1 MKKNYFYTTIQ
12 EEFSLLLKA
21 TQTSFKEEIERLQ
34 IACYQRHKAL
44 CLHLMRDFI
53 TPIAREDLYAVS
65 WGICSVFQSLFSLTE
80 EDRKL
85 AEKSVLLLSAEPF
98 RFDETPLR
106 RREDLWDVWGDPFR
120 RSSTSRECFFSLD
133 SLSER
138 LLLAAVRNA

>member
-1 MKKNYFYTTIQ
+1 MKKNYFYTTVQ

-21 TQTSFKEEIERLQ
+21 TQTSLKEEIERLQ
-34 IACYQRHKAL
+34 IVCYQRHKTL

-65 WGICSVFQSLFSLTE
+65 WGICSVFRSLLSLNET
-80 EDRKL
+80 DRGL

-106 RREDLWDVWGDPFR
+106 RREDLWDIWGDPFR
-120 RSSTSRECFFSLD
+120 RSDASQECFFSLD
-133 SLSER
+133 RLSER